1 MERNRMK
8 RVLVF
13 TALTATFLAAPAAVT
28 SALLAW
34 KLGASMN
41 DCLPVENDE
50 VHYWNEIACFVH
62 AGLASGYCVD
72 NEQPARATWTRFGPH
87 GPGFPLVYGLPACVV
102 GWQPTSGPFFNT
114 AIIAVAACVWIAL
127 TRPDAVTLAVATVLI
142 GTFWPVVI
150 FLPTVYQEAVHY
162 AIALV
167 LAGLLRRALGGS
179 WQWAMPFVALV
190 IVASLI
196 RLSWILVLIPWAV
209 ATFPG
214 VRWPS
219 KAFIALATVL
229 GLAGAIWA
237 FTVICSPYPDR
248 LNPEIARIRES
259 PVFAFWTLELR
270 FERGWKQLLS
280 PASAPPAGLLQ
291 RYQLV
296 AIMVLGVGLLA
307 WRKRPRHAAFAA
319 VNVLV
324 ILLAN
329 MLFFDMWGN
338 RDYRVIAPHLLLSLL
353 SLLTVSWRPVLPFVL
368 ANAAFTGIVAG
379 QFAEFHRDRT
389 SMDRDK
395 IAAVRE
401 ELAPLMT
408 FTPGADGWANTLF
421 FPVSQHSYRLLA
433 LPPGVGLTFALTDE
447 MNDFVPWRSRYVIL
461 PWHHAPSPRARFRLR
476 AETSL
481 GPLYVNPDYSEDGPA
496 IAPPDHA
503 GAGVER
509 ANKH

>member
-1 MERNRMK
+1 MK

-13 TALTATFLAAPAAVT
+13 TVLTATFLAAPAAVT
-28 SALLAW
+28 LALLAW
-34 KLGASMN
+34 KLGASLN
-41 DCLPVENDE
+41 DCLPVDSDE

-87 GPGFPLVYGLPACVV
+87 GPGFPLVYGLPACLV
-102 GWQPTSGPFFNT
+102 GWQPASGPFFNV
-114 AIIAVAACVWIAL
+114 AIVAIGACLWLAL
-127 TRPDAVTLAVATVLI
+127 SRPNAVTLAVATVLM
-142 GTFWPVVI
+142 GTFWPLI
-150 FLPTVYQEAVHY
+150 LYLPTAYQEGVHC

-167 LAGLLRRALGGS
+167 LAGLLRRALGGT
-179 WQWAMPFVALV
+179 WRCAVPFVALV

-209 ATFPG
+209 ASFPG
-214 VRWPS
+214 VRWRS

-248 LNPEIARIRES
+248 LNPELARGRES

-270 FERGWKQLLS
+270 FERGWKQLLLPS
-280 PASAPPAGLLQ
+280 SAPPSGLLQ

-296 AIMVLGVGLLA
+296 AIILLGVGLLA
-307 WRKRPRHAAFAA
+307 WRKWPRHAAFAA
-319 VNVLV
+319 LNVLV

-338 RDYRVIAPHLLLSLL
+338 RDYRVIAPHFLLSLL

-368 ANAAFTGIVAG
+368 ANVACTGIVAG
-379 QFAEFHRDRT
+379 QFAEFHHERT
-389 SMDRDK
+389 SVD
-395 IAAVRE
+395 RE
-401 ELAPLMT
+401 ELAAVRKELAKLMT

-421 FPVSQHSYRLLA
+421 FPVKKQDYRLLA
-433 LPPGVGLTFALTDE
+433 LPPGVGLTFALTEE

-461 PWHHAPSPRARFRLR
+461 PPHYAPSPRAQFRLR
-476 AETSL
+476 AETAL
-481 GPLYVNPDYSEDGPA
+481 GPLYVNTDYSEDRPA
-496 IAPPDHA
+496 TPD
-503 GAGVER
+503 R
-509 ANKH
+509 N